1 MGGIAVIREL
11 FHAEIAEG
19 RRGAESLRTFGKYPR
34 FKGKKEASALRTEA
48 ARDGLRQELHLPTR
62 SG

>member
-11 FHAEIAEG
+11 FHAETAEG
-19 RRGAESLRTFGKYPR
+19 RRGAERLRSFGKYSR
-34 FKGKKEASALRTEA
+34 FKGKKEGSALRTVP
-48 ARDGLRQELHLPTR
+48 ARDGLQQNLHLPTR